1 MSRIEAGGRELPDEL
16 AVETLGAEQ
25 RSDVGSAGPR
35 SASRPGTADHRKHGG
50 RSTELNV
57 AVIVERDDNGEFLIR
72 ELQRQRASVR
82 YIWPPPNQLPLQH
95 DVIFCQLSAGLLQR
109 IPWVPGEPSSAL
121 VLVDDGK
128 EPLNLELIHNCAGHG
143 VLHYP
148 ATCRM
153 IQTVLMLS
161 RESFQY
167 ERRLRGRIDKL
178 DDSLRTTRLVERAKS
193 LLVRMRNISDEEAY
207 GFLRTRAMEKRVT
220 IGVVASTVIDSY
232 ELLS

>member
-1 MSRIEAGGRELPDEL
+1 MSRMETIGTDRPDGPTIGTSY
-16 AVETLGAEQ
+16 ADQ
-25 RSDVGSAGPR
+25 RSDSGSDAQRPSSPLG
-35 SASRPGTADHRKHGG
+35 ASEHRRQSG

-72 ELQRQRASVR
+72 ELQRQRVVVR
-82 YIWPPPNQLPLQH
+82 HIWPPPAQLPLQH
-95 DVIFCQLSAGLLQR
+95 DVIFCLLSKDLPQR

-121 VLVDDGK
+121 VVVDDGK

-148 ATCRM
+148 ATSRM

-161 RESFQY
+161 REGFQY

-193 LLVRMRNISDEEAY
+193 LLVRMKNMTDEEAY
-207 GFLRTRAMEKRVT
+207 SFLRTRAMEKRVT
-220 IGVVASTVIDSY
+220 IAIVASTVIDSY

>member
-1 MSRIEAGGRELPDEL
+1 MGAGE
-16 AVETLGAEQ
+16 
-25 RSDVGSAGPR
+25 PR
-35 SASRPGTADHRKHGG
+35 RQGG

-57 AVIVERDDNGEFLIR
+57 AVFVDRDDNGEFLIR
-72 ELQRQRASVR
+72 ELQRLRAVVR
-82 YIWPPPNQLPLQH
+82 HIWPLPAQLPLQY
-95 DVIFCQLSAGLLQR
+95 DVIFCLVSEDLPQR

-128 EPLNLELIHNCAGHG
+128 LPLNLELIHNCAGHG
-143 VLHYP
+143 MLYFP
-148 ATCRM
+148 ATSRM
-153 IQTVLMLS
+153 IQTVLMLA

-193 LLVRMRNISDEEAY
+193 LLVRTKNISDEEAY
-207 GFLRTRAMEKRVT
+207 SFLRTRAMEKRVT
-220 IGVVASTVIDSY
+220 IGAVASTVIDSF